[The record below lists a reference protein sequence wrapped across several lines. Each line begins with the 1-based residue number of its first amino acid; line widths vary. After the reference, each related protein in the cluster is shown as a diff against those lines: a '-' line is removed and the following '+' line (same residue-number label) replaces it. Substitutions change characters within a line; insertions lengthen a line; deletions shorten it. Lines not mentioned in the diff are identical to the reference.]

1 MAIESDSTRLGRYV
15 QIQEIECDHTVL
27 LLTPTSWMV
36 ERKADI
42 ADMFRVDRLRVV
54 FERALSKGLVD

>member
-1 MAIESDSTRLGRYV
+1 
-15 QIQEIECDHTVL
+15 
-27 LLTPTSWMV
+27 MV